1 MKIKDSYILSEV
13 GDDSLIIPTDGTFN
27 DVVRINDTAK
37 FIIECLR
44 EETTKENVID
54 ELEKEYDAKRD
65 EIEDAFDSTIE
76 ALKKIGAL
84 EE

>member
-13 GDDSLIIPTDGTFN
+13 GDDSLIIPTDGTFSG
-27 DVVRINDTAK
+27 VMRINDTAK

>member
-27 DVVRINDTAK
+27 GVVRINDTAK